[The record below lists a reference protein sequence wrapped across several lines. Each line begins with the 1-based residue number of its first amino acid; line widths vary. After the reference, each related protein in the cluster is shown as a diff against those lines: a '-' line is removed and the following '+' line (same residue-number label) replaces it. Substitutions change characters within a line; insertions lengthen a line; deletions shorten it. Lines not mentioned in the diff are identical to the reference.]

1 MRLASKTDLTEPEQV
16 NLTIARFKK
25 FDRQTGKDS
34 NKEVTNGYKN
44 QLVFAYGAYV
54 EYYEVPDWKQPYYR
68 QEDKGIQPP
77 NDERVKFLI
86 ATAKEP
92 LNIKIMIIGETG
104 LRPKEVTGAD
114 GLQVNDIHK
123 DTKSLVA
130 RSLKG
135 CNARPPMPITDELLT
150 ALTNHITKHK
160 LKGTDLLF
168 TGSSE
173 TLSNHF
179 YDHKITLAKRLNDP
193 TITQIRL
200 YDIRHYYITKKV
212 RKLQNIEIVRQITG
226 HKRLNTL
233 QRYIHIALNQT
244 GEWITES
251 TTDQKRVD
259 ELLKQDFTYV
269 LTTPDGY
276 MKFRKPK

>member
-1 MRLASKTDLTEPEQV
+1 MS
-16 NLTIARFKK
+16 
-25 FDRQTGKDS
+25 
-34 NKEVTNGYKN
+34 NGYKDR
-44 QLVFAYGAYV
+44 LISAYKSYV
-54 EYYEVPDWKQPYYR
+54 EFYNLANWKQPYYTP
-68 QEDKGIQPP
+68 EEKGIQPP
-77 NDERVKFLI
+77 NDERVNFLI

-92 LNIKIMIIGETG
+92 LNIKIMLIGETG

-123 DTKSLVA
+123 DTKTIVA

-135 CNARPPMPITDELLT
+135 CNPRPPMPLSDELLT
-150 ALTNHITKHK
+150 ALNNYITKHK

-168 TGSSE
+168 RGESE

-179 YDHKITLAKRLNDP
+179 YDHKLTLAKRLNDP
-193 TITQIRL
+193 TIEQIRL
-200 YDIRHYYITKKV
+200 YDLRHYYITKKV

-226 HKRLNTL
+226 HKRLNTI
-233 QRYIHIALNQT
+233 QRYIHIAINQT